1 MADLVSNSSKKGKK
15 RRQSKLLPNKKVV
28 ATAETELDRLQEK
41 VTLFMAE
48 YDKVKMLDDQILKE
62 I

>member
-15 RRQSKLLPNKKVV
+15 RRQSKLLPNKKVG